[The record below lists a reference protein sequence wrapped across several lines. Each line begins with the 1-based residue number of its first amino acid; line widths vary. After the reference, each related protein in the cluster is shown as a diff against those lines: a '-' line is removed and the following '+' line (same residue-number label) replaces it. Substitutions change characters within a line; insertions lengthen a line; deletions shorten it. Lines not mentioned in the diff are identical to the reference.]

1 MVIEDT
7 NPSSPIADIVDTDKL
22 GLLGHSFGGAIG
34 LGAIQEED
42 TQPPELMAGIFY
54 GTSFRDPIT
63 NEVLPLNNQDIPTGL
78 IFGNRDGV
86 IQPSSTE
93 ETYDEIINPPKVLIT
108 VDGANHYG
116 ITNEDNL
123 IREPIRPTLEQD
135 IAVETIARWSGL
147 FLRAHLLDDSGA
159 FNYVYNTG
167 DALDPNVD
175 VISETQPFLER
186 TQMLAM

>member
-1 MVIEDT
+1 M
-7 NPSSPIADIVDTDKL
+7 
-22 GLLGHSFGGAIG
+22 
-34 LGAIQEED
+34 
-42 TQPPELMAGIFY
+42 
-54 GTSFRDPIT
+54 
-63 NEVLPLNNQDIPTGL
+63 

-86 IQPSSTE
+86 IQPSSIE